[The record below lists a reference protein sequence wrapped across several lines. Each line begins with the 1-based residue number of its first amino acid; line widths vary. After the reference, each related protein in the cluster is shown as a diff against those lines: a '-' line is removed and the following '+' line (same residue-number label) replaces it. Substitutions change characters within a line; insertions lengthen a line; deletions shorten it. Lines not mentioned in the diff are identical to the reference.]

1 MKIGLINVDNTTFP
15 NIALGKIARWH
26 KSKGDEVKWYNALNR
41 YDKVYMSK
49 IFTFTPDT
57 GYYVNAEETV
67 RGGTGY
73 GIYSALPEEIDMMQP
88 DYSMFPQVDKGTAY
102 GFLTRGCPNKC
113 PWCVVPGKEGNIKP
127 YMDVEEIA
135 IDGRTRLILMD
146 NNILACGYG
155 LQQIEKIIRKGYKVD
170 FNQALDARL
179 VNGYVANMLAHVKW
193 LAPIRFGCDT
203 VGQIFSCE
211 EAMQLIDKYSGRRR
225 QYLLYC
231 MIHGDIKENETRLS
245 HFRANKHV
253 RIVAQPFRDL
263 HDGRQVLPQW
273 QKDMA
278 RWSMRRELYA
288 SCTFRDYEPRKGFK
302 CKEYFKDDGKQD
314 KQT

>member
-1 MKIGLINVDNTTFP
+1 MNVALLAVDSKYPNLALMKIS
-15 NIALGKIARWH
+15 AYH
-26 KSKGDEVKWYNALNR
+26 KSVGDSVEWYNPFDR
-41 YDKVYMSK
+41 YDRLYMSK
-49 IFTFTPDT
+49 VFSFTPDYD
-57 GYYVNAEETV
+57 YYINNVSGEII

-73 GIYSALPEEIDMMQP
+73 DIHSSLPEEIDMMQP
-88 DYSMFPQVDKGTAY
+88 DYSIYPQVDRETAY

-113 PWCVVPGKEGNIKP
+113 PWCVVPEKEGNVKP

-263 HDGRQVLPQW
+263 HNGRPAIPQW

-288 SCTFRDYEPRKGFK
+288 SCTFRDYEPRKGFY
-302 CKEYFKDDGKQD
+302 CREYF
-314 KQT
+314 